1 MESEKPNVYYNAK
14 GTFESQV
21 TLLPHQKTA
30 IKYIVSTCRKQHG
43 LLLNHYQGTGKTI
56 TGVSFLKN
64 YKDTKKV
71 IIVPEALQNMWKT
84 MCIGINNVTYITY
97 EDLESI
103 QYKDYTTFEEKI
115 KQFLQQTKDSIVVS
129 DESHNLLKILNSCQM
144 SGSDEILDMLNF
156 QDLSEGKKRTW
167 IENNEEIRNYR
178 KKLQSYL
185 NLFLEC
191 KKVIFLTGTPI
202 TRDIEDIRW
211 FINLCKGHEIS
222 EAPIVPYISDKFK
235 EQFMTTS
242 PLENKYVKMY
252 GPIISFL
259 NPNNHLPEYMKVGGV
274 EDYRSIIMNLLDAQ
288 ISGTN
293 IISKAIKQAICN
305 TVIYYM
311 KMFQKQLSKINLNDK
326 FIKTCGKYISFYK
339 YEDPNKEH
347 YPDVTYVSHPLEY
360 TDYQYDVW
368 TRGCNDKLTYD
379 EMKCLRFSE
388 SMEDAILFHTIPDII
403 GYNGRIIGNMIEV
416 GQTVIYP
423 NKFVE
428 IVNMYK
434 NEKTLVYSN
443 YYESGILLFEKYLQ
457 HKEIVNY
464 KIYHPELSPE
474 DQLKIISDFE
484 TGTINMLLL
493 HPAFF
498 EGFSIKN
505 VRVFHIL
512 EPINSVY
519 KQEQLYTRAARYD
532 SHKSLIKE
540 DRIVTIHQW
549 YCSFKTFNAT
559 FKTKKI
565 KLFEGDFGFLE
576 QLVLESPDDVII
588 SKFEENKS
596 SLDISNILKQSKL
609 TCDDETHPEC
619 CIDGD
624 TCTDDVPMCINIDVK
639 GGRRQKKSK
648 KKEKLR
654 NPREVFW

>member
-64 YKDTKKV
+64 YKEDTKKV

-129 DESHNLLKILNSCQM
+129 DELHNLLKILNSCQM

-156 QDLSEGKKRTW
+156 QDLSESKKRTW

-259 NPNNHLPEYMKVGGV
+259 K
-274 EDYRSIIMNLLDAQ
+274 
-288 ISGTN
+288 
-293 IISKAIKQAICN
+293 
-305 TVIYYM
+305 
-311 KMFQKQLSKINLNDK
+311 
-326 FIKTCGKYISFYK
+326 
-339 YEDPNKEH
+339 
-347 YPDVTYVSHPLEY
+347 
-360 TDYQYDVW
+360 
-368 TRGCNDKLTYD
+368 
-379 EMKCLRFSE
+379 
-388 SMEDAILFHTIPDII
+388 
-403 GYNGRIIGNMIEV
+403 
-416 GQTVIYP
+416 
-423 NKFVE
+423 
-428 IVNMYK
+428 
-434 NEKTLVYSN
+434 
-443 YYESGILLFEKYLQ
+443 
-457 HKEIVNY
+457 
-464 KIYHPELSPE
+464 
-474 DQLKIISDFE
+474 
-484 TGTINMLLL
+484 
-493 HPAFF
+493 
-498 EGFSIKN
+498 
-505 VRVFHIL
+505 
-512 EPINSVY
+512 
-519 KQEQLYTRAARYD
+519 
-532 SHKSLIKE
+532 
-540 DRIVTIHQW
+540 
-549 YCSFKTFNAT
+549 
-559 FKTKKI
+559 
-565 KLFEGDFGFLE
+565 
-576 QLVLESPDDVII
+576 
-588 SKFEENKS
+588 
-596 SLDISNILKQSKL
+596 
-609 TCDDETHPEC
+609 
-619 CIDGD
+619 
-624 TCTDDVPMCINIDVK
+624 
-639 GGRRQKKSK
+639 
-648 KKEKLR
+648 
-654 NPREVFW
+654 